1 MRRVLRP
8 SSGWVVC
15 AVGIALAA
23 FASGAPSE
31 NPVEKTNESAE
42 GRLAAEEAK
51 LQVLND
57 KLASLGKELGSLDE
71 KQTTLLGELHRLE
84 VQIRYTSQELELL
97 RLELDRGYR
106 EVDELLKQIQALEAS
121 IQQLRPYLSSR
132 STSLYKLGRL
142 SYVRL
147 LLSVEEPS
155 ELTRAYRYVSRL
167 ARADGQKI
175 SRFLSDQEALEETKA
190 ALLVRTKEMLEK
202 RNQLEDTTKTL
213 ERRKTTKET
222 LLAEIYDRR
231 EMTETLMF
239 ELEGAREKLG
249 GLLSQLAQGESPELD
264 PVFLPIRLFRGELA
278 WPVAGKVGTRF
289 GKHYHPRFR
298 TVTMQNGIEIEAP
311 LSAAVSAVY
320 DGTVVF
326 ASWFQGYG
334 KLLII
339 VHPTNV
345 YTLYG
350 HLSDFMVEE
359 GDTVNRGDEVALVGD
374 TGSLTGP
381 SLYFEIREGGKP
393 VDPAGWLTGPSSLK
407 KGRTTDSP

>member
-1 MRRVLRP
+1 M
-8 SSGWVVC
+8 VC
-15 AVGIALAA
+15 AVGIALTA
-23 FASGAPSE
+23 FAFGAPNEVTSE
-31 NPVEKTNESAE
+31 STEE
-42 GRLAAEEAK
+42 RLAAEEAK
-51 LQVLND
+51 LRILND
-57 KLASLGKELGSLDE
+57 KLASLGNELGSLDE

-106 EVDELLKQIQALEAS
+106 EVDDLLKQIQALEES

-132 STSLYKLGRL
+132 SISLYKLGRL

-147 LLSVEEPS
+147 LLSIEEPS

-175 SRFLSDQEALEETKA
+175 SRFLSDQEALEETKS

-213 ERRKTTKET
+213 ERRITTKET
-222 LLAEIYDRR
+222 LLTEIYDRR
-231 EMTETLMF
+231 EMAETLMF

-249 GLLSQLAQGESPELD
+249 GLLSRLAQGELPELD
-264 PVFLPIRLFRGELA
+264 PVFLPIRLFRGELS
-278 WPVAGKVGTRF
+278 WPVNGKVGTRF

-311 LSAAVSAVY
+311 LNAAVSAVY

-339 VHPTNV
+339 GHPTNV
-345 YTLYG
+345 YSLYG
-350 HLSDFMVEE
+350 HLSDFMVKE
-359 GDTVNRGDEVALVGD
+359 GDTVNRDDEVAFVGD

-407 KGRTTDSP
+407 KVRTTDSP